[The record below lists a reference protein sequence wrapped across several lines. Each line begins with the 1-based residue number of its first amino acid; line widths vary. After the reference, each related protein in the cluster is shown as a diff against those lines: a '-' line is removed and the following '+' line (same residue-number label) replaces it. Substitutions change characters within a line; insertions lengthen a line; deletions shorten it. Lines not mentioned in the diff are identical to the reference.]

1 MGMAI
6 VAVWLLTV
14 FLVVTVI
21 HSGSDG
27 SDGSEEMR
35 VISTQ

>member
-27 SDGSEEMR
+27 SEEMR

>member
-6 VAVWLLTV
+6 VAVWLFTV
-14 FLVVTVI
+14 FVVVTVI
-21 HSGSDG
+21 HGG